1 MQIIKINNNNRYFR
15 ESVKLLYEWWKD
27 IKHISYDEVYTQ
39 LLDDLKEDSLPN
51 LYALVINDTLIAI
64 YEINEK
70 DDVDE
75 APYTPY
81 IASIFVKEEFR
92 GNGYMKMIMSDAF
105 SKIKGMGYDKAY
117 LHSSH
122 EGLYEKFG
130 FTHIDDVDTK
140 YGKKRIFEKEL

>member
-1 MQIIKINNNNRYFR
+1 MQIVKINNNNRYFR
-15 ESVKLLYEWWKD
+15 EAVNLLYGWFKD
-27 IKHISYDEVYTQ
+27 TKHISYEEVNKQ
-39 LLDDLKEDSLPN
+39 LIEDLKEDSLPN
-51 LYALVINDTLIAI
+51 LYALIINDTLIII

-81 IASIFVKEEFR
+81 IASIFVKEEYR
-92 GNGYMKMIMSDAF
+92 GNGYMKLIMADAF

-117 LHSSH
+117 VHSSH
-122 EGLYEKFG
+122 EGLYEKYG
-130 FTHIDDVDTK
+130 FVHIDDVDTK